1 MTDFIKTVTRP
12 DHLKAVFAAGAVALA
27 MGVALAGTAL
37 AQTGAQKA
45 LIDAAKSRGEVGEQ
59 ADGYVGVR
67 TSTSRPSP

>member
-45 LIDAAKSRGEVGEQ
+45 LIDAAKSRGEMSVS
-59 ADGYVGVR
+59 
-67 TSTSRPSP
+67 STLPLGFARRGGRAG